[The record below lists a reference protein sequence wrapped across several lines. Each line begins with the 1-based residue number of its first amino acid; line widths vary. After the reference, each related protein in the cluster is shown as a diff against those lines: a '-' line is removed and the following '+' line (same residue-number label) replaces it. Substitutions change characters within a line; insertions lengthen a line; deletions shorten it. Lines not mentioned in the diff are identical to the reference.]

1 MKRPLLQSIIFYQR
15 EGGYSSKSTRI
26 YTDLIFKFADT
37 VKVEGRA
44 KSRGIKDYEMA
55 NWLLDKNIDFKNYY
69 TNDRSHIKKA
79 TRVKNTIHK
88 IKSKVDDLIRLGLI
102 RKVGETKESKG
113 TGMVSLPVCAIH
125 LLVIG

>member
-44 KSRGIKDYEMA
+44 KSREIKDYEIA
-55 NWLLDKNIDFKNYY
+55 NWLLDENIDFKNYY
-69 TNDRSHIKKA
+69 TDDRHQSKKQP
-79 TRVKNTIHK
+79 
-88 IKSKVDDLIRLGLI
+88 G
-102 RKVGETKESKG
+102 
-113 TGMVSLPVCAIH
+113 
-125 LLVIG
+125 